1 MIAIVTDKPNVG
13 REIARVLGAHKKEN
27 GYMSGNG
34 YKVTWTFG
42 NMLSLAMPK
51 DYGVKNV
58 EREDFPLCPKTFQLM
73 PKHVKTENGWIPD
86 VNAVIQLKVIAGVL
100 AGCDSIIVA
109 TDASREGELLF
120 RYLYQYLGCTQSCHR
135 LWLSSLTDEAIRK
148 GMANLYPCSLFDNM
162 YLAADSRNK
171 ADWLLGMNA
180 SYAVC
185 KATGFSNNSLGRV
198 QTPVLAAVCTRYRE
212 RENHIV
218 TDSWPVYVNLSKEG
232 KILRMRHVEEPVDR
246 QSAQELYQECK
257 KTGYARITAVCRKIK
272 EVEAPALYNLT
283 ELLIDA
289 NRYHNLTTAQVMEIT
304 QTLYEKKLISYPR
317 TSGRFLTEDVF
328 ATLPSVMKK
337 ISDWREF
344 RPYVKGMGL
353 DLADLPRKVVDE
365 DRATE
370 HPPILV
376 TGIYPEN
383 LNREEMQVYAL
394 IVGRMLE
401 ITLPPCKVEYTTVD
415 ALCSTRKFR
424 MRTCRIIEKGWL
436 NIFGR
441 NHLVAEEGWLEEE
454 LPELIEGEL
463 LRVTGCNLIYRK
475 SLPVSPLTDAELVG
489 YMDDA
494 GLGTVA
500 TRPHIIRTLMD
511 RKYIRYSGKYIIP
524 TPKGMFV
531 YETMKGLGISE
542 ASLTSGWEIQLA
554 RMEQGKLSQEEFLD
568 GVLKLTGEIT
578 DEIFNTFRE
587 KDEEKGTAD

>member
-27 GYMSGNG
+27 GCMSGNG

-51 DYGVKNV
+51 NYGVKNV
-58 EREDFPLCPKTFQLM
+58 EHKDFPLCPETFRLM

-120 RYLYQYLGCTQSCHR
+120 RYLYRYLGCTQPCRR
-135 LWLSSLTDEAIRK
+135 LWISSLTDEAIRK
-148 GMANLYPCSLFDNM
+148 GMENLYPCSLFDNM

-185 KATGFSNNSLGRV
+185 KATGFGNNSLGRV
-198 QTPVLAAVCTRYRE
+198 QTPVLAAICARYRE
-212 RENHIV
+212 RENHIA
-218 TDSWPVYVNLSKEG
+218 TDSWPVYINLNKEG

-246 QSAQELYQECK
+246 QSTQELYQECK

-283 ELLIDA
+283 ELLKDA
-289 NRYHNLTTAQVMEIT
+289 NRYHNLTTTQVMEIT

-317 TSGRFLTEDVF
+317 TSGRYLTEDVF
-328 ATLPSVMKK
+328 TTLPSVMKK

-344 RPYVKGMGL
+344 RPYVKDMGL
-353 DLADLPRKVVDE
+353 DLGSLPRSVVDE
-365 DRATE
+365 DRAAE
-370 HPPILV
+370 HPPILA
-376 TGIYPEN
+376 TGVYPEK
-383 LNREEMQVYAL
+383 LDREGMQVYAL

-401 ITLPPCKVEYTTVD
+401 TTLPPCKVEYTTVD
-415 ALCSTRKFR
+415 AVCATRKFR
-424 MRTCRIIEKGWL
+424 IQTYRILERGWM

-441 NHLVAEEGWLEEE
+441 NHLVAEEGWSEEE
-454 LPELIEGEL
+454 LPELTEGEW
-463 LRVTGCNLIYRK
+463 VKVAGCSLIHRK

-500 TRPHIIRTLMD
+500 TRPHIIRTLLD
-511 RKYIRYSGKYIIP
+511 RKYIRYSDKYIIP

-531 YETMKGLGISE
+531 YETMKILRISE
-542 ASLTSGWEIQLA
+542 ASLTSGWEFQLA

-568 GVLKLTGEIT
+568 GVLKLAEEIT

-587 KDEEKGTAD
+587 KDKEKEIAD

>member
-27 GYMSGNG
+27 GCMSGNG

-58 EREDFPLCPKTFQLM
+58 ERKDFPLCPETFRLM
-73 PKHVKTENGWIPD
+73 PKHVKTESGWIPD

-100 AGCDSIIVA
+100 ADCDSIIVA

-120 RYLYQYLGCTQSCHR
+120 RYLYQYLGCTQPCRR
-135 LWLSSLTDEAIRK
+135 LWISSLTDEAIRK
-148 GMANLYPCSLFDNM
+148 GMENLYPCSLFDNM

-185 KATGFSNNSLGRV
+185 KATGFGNNSLGRV
-198 QTPVLAAVCTRYRE
+198 QTPVLAAICARYRE
-212 RENHIV
+212 RENHIAL
-218 TDSWPVYVNLSKEG
+218 DSWPVYVNLSKHD
-232 KILRMRHVEEPVDR
+232 KILRMRHVEELADK
-246 QSAQELYQECK
+246 QSAQELYQACK
-257 KTGYARITAVCRKIK
+257 TTDYAHIMAISRKVK
-272 EVEAPALYNLT
+272 ELEAPALYNLT
-283 ELLIDA
+283 ELLKDA
-289 NRYHNLTTAQVMEIT
+289 NRYHNLTAVQVMEIT
-304 QTLYEKKLISYPR
+304 QALYEKKLISYPR
-317 TSGRFLTEDVF
+317 TSGRFMTEDVF
-328 ATLPSVMKK
+328 ATLPSAMKK
-337 ISDWREF
+337 IANWREF
-344 RPYVKGMGL
+344 RPYVKGMGFDL
-353 DLADLPRKVVDE
+353 DSLPHSVVDE

-376 TGIYPEN
+376 TGVYPGN
-383 LNREEMQVYAL
+383 LSREEMQVYAL

-401 ITLPPCKVEYTTVD
+401 NTLPPCKVEYTTVD
-415 ALCSTRKFR
+415 ALCADRKFR
-424 MRTCRIIEKGWL
+424 MQTYRILERGWL
-436 NIFGR
+436 NIFGHNR
-441 NHLVAEEGWLEEE
+441 LSVEDGWSEEE

-463 LRVTGCNLIYRK
+463 LRVAGCNLIHRK
-475 SLPVSPLTDAELVG
+475 SLPVSPLTDAELAG

-500 TRPHIIRTLMD
+500 TRPHIIRTLMN
-511 RKYIRYSGKYIIP
+511 RKYIRYSGKYIIS

-531 YETMKGLGISE
+531 YETMKGLRISE
-542 ASLTSGWEIQLA
+542 SSLTSGWEIQLA

-568 GVLKLTGEIT
+568 GVLKLAGEIT
-578 DEIFNTFRE
+578 DEIFDTFRE
-587 KDEEKGTAD
+587 KDEEKETAD